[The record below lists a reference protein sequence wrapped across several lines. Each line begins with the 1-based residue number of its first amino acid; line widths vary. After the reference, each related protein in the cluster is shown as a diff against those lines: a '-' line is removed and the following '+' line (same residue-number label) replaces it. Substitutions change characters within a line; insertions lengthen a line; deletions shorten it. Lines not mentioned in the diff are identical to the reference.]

1 MAGMN
6 VGDVLRIARGILS
19 TPKRWT
25 KGTNARNAGGK
36 GCDATAQTAS
46 CWCMHG
52 AIIKAASGD
61 PNGASLSILAA
72 REVGRLAGV
81 HDTELYR
88 FNDAPAT
95 THADVVGVFTRALAV
110 YETRT

>member
-1 MAGMN
+1 MASMS
-6 VGDVLRIARGILS
+6 VGDVLRIARGIIS
-19 TPKRWT
+19 TPRRWT
-25 KGTNARNAGGK
+25 KGTNARNAAGK
-36 GCDATAQTAS
+36 GVAAHTPAAV

-61 PNGASLSILAA
+61 PHGANLSILAA
-72 REVGRLAGV
+72 REVGRAAGV

-110 YETRT
+110 YEMRT